1 MDSTTASLRAAILER
16 PEVVLDDPEV
26 MATLLRSDGR
36 ENGSVVDLRGA
47 LVERLQGKLG
57 ALEETHRSVLAAAY
71 ENVAGTLAVQRAVL
85 SLLER
90 QDFAS
95 FISALEADL
104 SRELS
109 VDAAVLVLEEKTPTE
124 GLGAVPGIAA
134 LAPGGIA
141 LYRGDV
147 EGTTPRE
154 MVLRACAPGSPVF
167 PGDITSEALLTLD
180 LGEGRRRAMLAL
192 GAQDPAR
199 FSPEQ
204 GTDLLRFFAEVF
216 ERVLR
221 RWIG

>member
-1 MDSTTASLRAAILER
+1 MNQTVASLRAAILER
-16 PEVVLDDPEV
+16 PEVVLDDAEV
-26 MATLLRSDGR
+26 MVTLLRSGGR

-47 LVERLQGKLG
+47 LVERLQSKLG
-57 ALEETHRSVLAAAY
+57 SLEETHRSVLAAAY

-109 VDAAVLVLEEKTPTE
+109 VDAAVLVLEEKIPTE
-124 GLGAVPGIAA
+124 GLGTAPGIAA

-154 MVLRACAPGSPVF
+154 VELRACAPGSPVF
-167 PGDITSEALLTLD
+167 PGDITSEALLRLD

-199 FSPEQ
+199 FSPDQ